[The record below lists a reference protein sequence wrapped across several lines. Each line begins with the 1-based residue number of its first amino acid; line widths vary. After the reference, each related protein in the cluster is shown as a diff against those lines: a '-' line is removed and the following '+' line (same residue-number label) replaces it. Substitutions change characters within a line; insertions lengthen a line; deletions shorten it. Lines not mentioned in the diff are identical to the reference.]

1 LCFFHLPRTGGTAV
15 IKDVLFRNFF
25 SWRTCHVNYDGELKP
40 LHGAQDPL
48 RWSGLRRASIRLLAG
63 HMPFGLASRLPGCFD
78 YVTFLRDPVARAVSD
93 YYFCALN
100 PSNPAS
106 AAAQRLSLIEY
117 VEQNHGLSN
126 NCYVRWLSNSLFGE
140 VFPSDAEMMDTA
152 FKNLSQFSFVGLT
165 EQFDSSVERLCLKYG
180 LVPYGRTEQNRNH
193 ATPRPTSLSDD
204 ELRVIQRHNSLD
216 LALYQHICGDV
227 RFRAAETFVLA

>member
-1 LCFFHLPRTGGTAV
+1 
-15 IKDVLFRNFF
+15 
-25 SWRTCHVNYDGELKP
+25 
-40 LHGAQDPL
+40 
-48 RWSGLRRASIRLLAG
+48 
-63 HMPFGLASRLPGCFD
+63 MPFGLASRLPGCFD

-100 PSNPAS
+100 QSNPAS

-117 VEQNHGLSN
+117 VEENHGLSN

-140 VFPSDAEMMDTA
+140 AFSSDAEMMDVA
-152 FKNLSQFSFVGLT
+152 LENLSKFSFVGIT
-165 EQFDSSVERLCLKYG
+165 EQFDSSLERLCLKYG
-180 LVPYGRTEQNRNH
+180 LVPYGRTELNRNQ
-193 ATPRPTSLSDD
+193 ATPRSKSLSDD

-227 RFRAAETFVLA
+227 RFGAVETFILT